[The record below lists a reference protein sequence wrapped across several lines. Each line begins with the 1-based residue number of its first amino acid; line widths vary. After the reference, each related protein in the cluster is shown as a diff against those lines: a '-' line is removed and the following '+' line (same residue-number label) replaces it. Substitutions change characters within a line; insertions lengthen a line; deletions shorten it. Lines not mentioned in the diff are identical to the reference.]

1 MIKNNV
7 VAGYRVML
15 SKTQKE
21 MASYLE
27 ISPQSYNNK
36 ENGRRSFNDIEKKKI
51 KELFSSRIKL
61 MSYEELFF

>member
-15 SKTQKE
+15 SKTQKD
-21 MASYLE
+21 MAGYLD

-36 ENGRRSFNDIEKKKI
+36 ENGRRSFNDSEKKKI
-51 KELFSSRIKL
+51 KELFSSQIKL